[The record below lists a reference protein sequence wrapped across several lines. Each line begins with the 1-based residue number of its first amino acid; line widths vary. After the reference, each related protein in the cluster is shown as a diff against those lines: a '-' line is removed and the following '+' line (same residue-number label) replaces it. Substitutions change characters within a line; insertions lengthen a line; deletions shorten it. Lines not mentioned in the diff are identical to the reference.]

1 MRKLLI
7 LVLVVAV
14 LVGAVFG
21 VTGIEKYRIT
31 GLWQERIDFSED
43 LLQLYLDALSQ
54 HSEQVDL
61 RGFNIANVASELK
74 KQSTPAFYVPVIL
87 ELDENGRYHI
97 TAQDDDFEAA
107 IDRSL
112 DYFNQKAAHQVVYNL
127 LSSTDRTISQ
137 AISLGS
143 DAVLRLF
150 NIDLNRIAD
159 KFLSS
164 VLEYLVTDQLNRAE
178 MINALKA
185 KLDVEGTY
193 RVFLRTLFISFPDTD
208 HAENAKKSAKKVRF
222 SFHGKA
228 LFLESSETPA
238 GYLAEFFNQELR
250 PA

>member
-1 MRKLLI
+1 MKKLFI
-7 LVLVVAV
+7 LVLIVAV
-14 LVGAVFG
+14 LAGAVFG

-54 HSEQVDL
+54 NAEQVNL
-61 RGFNIANVASELK
+61 RGFNITQVASELK
-74 KQSTPAFYVPVIL
+74 KQSIPAFYVPVIL
-87 ELDENGRYHI
+87 ELEENGRYQI
-97 TAQDDDFEAA
+97 SASDDDFEAA

-112 DYFNQKAAHQVVYNL
+112 DYFNQKAAHQIVYNL

-178 MINALKA
+178 MVKTLKA
-185 KLDVEGTY
+185 KLDAEGSY
-193 RVFLRTLFISFPDTD
+193 RVLLRTLFISFPDAD
-208 HAENAKKSAKKVRF
+208 NAENEKKSAKKVHF

-228 LFLESSETPA
+228 LFLESSEVPD
-238 GYLAEFFNQELR
+238 GYLAKFFNQELR